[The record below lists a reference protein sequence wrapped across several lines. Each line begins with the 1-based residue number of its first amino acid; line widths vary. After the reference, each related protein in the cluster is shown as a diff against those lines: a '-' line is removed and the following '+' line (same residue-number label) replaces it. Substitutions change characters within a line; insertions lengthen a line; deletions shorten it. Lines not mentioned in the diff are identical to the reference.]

1 MNDMS
6 VMNRRGLLKTG
17 AATAA
22 AVPVA
27 TALSGLMAK
36 NAMAAVSGTTG
47 EATTIAASPYGPLA
61 PVNCLTTGLPLLQLP
76 KGFSYRSFGWT
87 GDPMNDGQLTPSNH
101 DGMAVVSS
109 GSGRN
114 GADVLIRNHERG
126 LGAIFQTVGNP
137 AGVYDSTGSSGGCTV
152 MRVQNGQ
159 LVDHK
164 MAIGGTL
171 GNCAGGPTLWG
182 SWLTCEETVAGVD
195 NTPGLGQTHG
205 HVFEVNANPGNTV
218 ATPILDMGRF
228 AHEAVAIDPAT
239 GYVYETED
247 ARNISLFYR
256 YRPNNTSRQYG
267 ALGQGGVL
275 EAAKVV
281 GVDKANMISLP
292 FDGAGN
298 PANARSSSVAKV
310 GDSFEIEWVRIPNP
324 NQAPQRYTE
333 NEVGNPAPIVPSASN
348 PTAPN
353 VAGPFKQ
360 GREAGALRM
369 SRGEGIWWDPTEG
382 LFWIVDTSFGVEAGG
397 SRRAGRGA
405 GSVWTYKPNRSNPD
419 RGTLTLVFAAANNQA
434 GNNPDNV
441 TVSPRGGI
449 LLFEDGADLVASGQ
463 PMRILGLTGNG
474 DAYPLVFNNV
484 NLTAADLAAAGKV
497 VTPGDYRDFEFA
509 GGCWNKSGRTL
520 YVNIQGPG
528 ITFAITGPWARGNL

>member
-6 VMNRRGLLKTG
+6 VMNRRGVLKTG

-27 TALSGLMAK
+27 TALTGLMAK

-47 EATTIAASPYGPLA
+47 EATSVAASPYGPLA
-61 PVNCLTTGLPLLQLP
+61 PVNCLNTGLPLLQLP

-87 GDPMNDGQLTPSNH
+87 GDPMADGQPTPSNH
-101 DGMAVVSS
+101 DGMAVVTS
-109 GSGRN
+109 GTGRN
-114 GADVLIRNHERG
+114 GRDVLIRNHERG
-126 LGAIFQTVGNP
+126 TGTVFQTVGNP
-137 AGVYDSTGSSGGCTV
+137 AGVYDAVGISGGCTV
-152 MRVQNGQ
+152 MQVQNGQ
-159 LVDHK
+159 VVASK
-164 MAIGGTL
+164 MAIGGTAV
-171 GNCAGGPTLWG
+171 NCAGGPTLWG
-182 SWLTCEETVAGVD
+182 SWLTCEETTLS
-195 NTPGLGQTHG
+195 NTAPGGRTHG
-205 HVFEVNANPGNTV
+205 HVFEVNADPMQTV
-218 ATPILDMGRF
+218 AQPILDMGRF
-228 AHEAVAIDPAT
+228 SHEAVAIDPAT

-256 YRPNNTSRQYG
+256 YRPNNTARQYG

-281 GVDKANMISLP
+281 GVDKANLINLP

-298 PANARSSSVAKV
+298 PALARSSSVAKV
-310 GDSFEIEWVRIPNP
+310 GDSFEIEWVRVANP

-333 NEVGNPAPIVPSASN
+333 NQPGNPSPIIPSASN

-369 SRGEGIWWDPTEG
+369 SRGEGIWWDQGEQ
-382 LFWIVDTSFGVEAGG
+382 LFWIADTSFGIEPSG

-405 GSVWTYKPNRSNPD
+405 GSVWTYKPSRSNPD
-419 RGTLTLVFAAANNQA
+419 RGTLTLVFAAANFQA

-449 LLFEDGADLVASGQ
+449 ILCEDGADLVASGQ
-463 PMRILGLTGNG
+463 PMRLLGLTGAG
-474 DAYPLVFNNV
+474 DAYPLVFNNI
-484 NLTAADLAAAGKV
+484 NLTAGQISGAGKV
-497 VTPGDYRDFEFA
+497 VTAGDYRSFEFA
-509 GGCWNKSGRTL
+509 GACWNKSGRTL
-520 YVNIQGPG
+520 YVNIQTPG
-528 ITFAITGPWARGNL
+528 ITFAITGPWARGGL